1 MLGEQLLLQQADF
14 PTKVDKY
21 LARLFLACAARVVRI
36 DFGKANFISLVDDHG
51 VRFHVIES
59 TKDAG
64 RCGPPEEFGYLT
76 STGMV
81 LSLR

>member
-1 MLGEQLLLQQADF
+1 
-14 PTKVDKY
+14 
-21 LARLFLACAARVVRI
+21 
-36 DFGKANFISLVDDHG
+36 
-51 VRFHVIES
+51 VIES